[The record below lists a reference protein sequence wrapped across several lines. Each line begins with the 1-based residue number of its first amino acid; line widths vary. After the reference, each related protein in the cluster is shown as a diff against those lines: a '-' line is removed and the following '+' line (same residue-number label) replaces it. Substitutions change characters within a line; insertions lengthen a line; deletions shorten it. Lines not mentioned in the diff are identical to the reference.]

1 MATEVGYIAA
11 LAPMKVSTGTVPHRP
26 RAPILGRLALAGLG
40 LAGGLAVAE
49 LLVRLAGIA
58 PEIVLVQEGR
68 FRLSPNPRLGY
79 EPVPHYDHHGEIDSF
94 HDYVGRSNS
103 LGFRDRERAVE
114 KPPGVFRI
122 LVLGDSIAAGQAV
135 REPADVFPARLEAG
149 LTAAGMAAEVI
160 NFAVTGYDT
169 RQEVA
174 LLEDRGLR
182 FAPDLVLLA
191 YCLNDTRQDDGGIL
205 AGLMARAPG
214 TRNMT
219 QGRVNPRLAASAL
232 YRLLWFWQVG
242 PEHPPQ
248 PDEATV
254 AGAFDELGRLA
265 GEHGFRVLVVVFPR
279 FGGLLEDYRYTDQ
292 HRLPAAAARRNGFFH
307 LDLVSA
313 FQTCRRTGESRLA
326 RDRFHPT
333 ASGHACAAEAIR
345 GYLLAREFSENS
357 RTKRAPQSS
366 TGRAKPYG

>member
-1 MATEVGYIAA
+1 MGYIAA
-11 LAPMKVSTGTVPHRP
+11 LFPMRVSTGTVAHSP
-26 RAPILGRLALAGLG
+26 RSTVLGRVVLAGLG
-40 LAGGLAVAE
+40 LACGLAVAE
-49 LLVRLAGIA
+49 LSVRVAGIA

-68 FRLSPNPRLGY
+68 FRLSSNPRLGY
-79 EPVPHYDHHGEIDSF
+79 EPVPHYDHHGGLDSF

-135 REPADVFPARLEAG
+135 REAADVFPARLEAG
-149 LTAAGMAAEVI
+149 LAAAGVAAEVI

-205 AGLMARAPG
+205 AGLLARAPG
-214 TRNMT
+214 TRSMA
-219 QGRVNPRLAASAL
+219 QGRVHPRLAASAL
-232 YRLLWFWQVG
+232 YRLLWFWNTG
-242 PEHPPQ
+242 PEHSPPS
-248 PDEATV
+248 DEAGV

-265 GEHGFRVLVVVFPR
+265 GEHRFRVLVVVFPR
-279 FGGLLEDYRYTDQ
+279 FGGLLEEYRYADQ
-292 HRLPAAAARRNGFFH
+292 HMLPAAAAERNGFFH
-307 LDLVSA
+307 LDLVPA
-313 FQTCRRTGESRLA
+313 FQACRRTGESRLA
-326 RDRFHPT
+326 RDRYHPT

-345 GYLLAREFSENS
+345 GYLLEQENS
-357 RTKRAPQSS
+357 LETPAPSRLLTPRRDDRTPMVK
-366 TGRAKPYG
+366 